1 MMNFLKFAKINEGF
15 FFYYLINLFFY
26 IIEIT
31 SFSFFI
37 TVWPYDIFWL
47 NTILR
52 SFISIFFTITVR
64 KIVFKDMDD
73 FYLKIFLIILL
84 NPFASSTMLKI
95 LMEIFDYIEVW
106 ILKIVGDI
114 FVSLI
119 GFIILKK

>member
-1 MMNFLKFAKINEGF
+1 MKDF

-37 TVWPYDIFWL
+37 IVWPYDIFWL

-52 SFISIFFTITVR
+52 GFISIFFTITVR
-64 KIVFKDMDD
+64 KIVFKERDD